1 MTLPRTITTYTE
13 FRTPLSRKATITFSR
28 DRSSLVVA
36 SCRKHSITIGTVL
49 SVLGQMGSARVLHR
63 RYFRGEI
70 TEGQWE
76 CYRSQ
81 PFHAV
86 GPINFR
92 PFLDREW
99 YESGG
104 AEVVMLGISFYS
116 VTLPSIPTVSY
127 EWLSQHQSKLE
138 DGAPP
143 FSALLPQDRFVRRAQ
158 AVKKQ
163 FKDILTHPLL
173 FEIGVAHH
181 AERPLVCKGAVEKW
195 KKFQAGEKLEEVE
208 EPILDFPSD
217 DYLFHNG
224 GASLG
229 NVSWTLCDYALPS
242 SFFTDRSLE
251 TNGIPPSL

>member
-1 MTLPRTITTYTE
+1 
-13 FRTPLSRKATITFSR
+13 
-28 DRSSLVVA
+28 
-36 SCRKHSITIGTVL
+36 
-49 SVLGQMGSARVLHR
+49 MGSARVLHR

-70 TEGQWE
+70 TEEQWGW
-76 CYRSQ
+76 YRSQ

-92 PFLDREW
+92 PFLDQEW

-116 VTLPSIPTVSY
+116 LILPSIPTVSR
-127 EWLSQHQSKLE
+127 EWLSQHRSKLE
-138 DGAPP
+138 DGTPP
-143 FSALLPQDRFVRRAQ
+143 FSALLPQDRFVRRVK

-163 FKDILTHPLL
+163 FKYILTHPLL

-181 AERPLVCKGAVEKW
+181 IERSLAGKAAVEKW

-208 EPILDFPSD
+208 EPTLDPLSD

-224 GASLG
+224 GASIG
-229 NVSWTLCDYALPS
+229 NVSWTICDYTLP
-242 SFFTDRSLE
+242 FLIDFYRS
-251 TNGIPPSL
+251 TP